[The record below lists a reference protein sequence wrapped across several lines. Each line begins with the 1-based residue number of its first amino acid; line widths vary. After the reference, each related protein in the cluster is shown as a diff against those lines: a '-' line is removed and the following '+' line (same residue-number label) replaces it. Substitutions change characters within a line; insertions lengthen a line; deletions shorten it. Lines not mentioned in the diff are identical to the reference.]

1 MIDYTTNELIEDIKQ
16 RASVPTSQSLF
27 NEDRFVRFLSS
38 KLRDN
43 VVPLMLSVREDYFV
57 TYVDLDVTNL
67 TAETNKYSLP
77 ERAIGMKLKDVVL
90 VDDRGNEEQLPRLT
104 YQDKALPGHV
114 DYQSLYGFYVEGNSI
129 RLFVQDSFV
138 GETLRMY
145 YYRRP
150 NALVKTSNAG
160 KILTIDS
167 GTGVVTLDNAP
178 TTWTTATT
186 FDLICGKPPFDSK
199 SDDTAITAIGGFDLT
214 FATIPEGLAVGDW
227 VCEAN
232 ESVIP
237 QIPYEG
243 FSLLV
248 QLGVVKVLEA
258 LNDTRGWQTAVE
270 DYKQMQMDVKT
281 MLSPRVDEATLKTVS
296 RNGVWRNGGS
306 NKWGR

>member
-1 MIDYTTNELIEDIKQ
+1 MIDYTTDELIEDIKQ

-27 NEDRFVRFLSS
+27 NEDRFTRFLSS

-57 TYVDLDVTNL
+57 AFEDIDITDLTSNTNTYT
-67 TAETNKYSLP
+67 LP

-90 VDDRGNEEQLPRLT
+90 VDSQGKEEQLPRLT
-104 YQDKALPGHV
+104 FQDKSLPGIA
-114 DYQSLYGFYVEGNSI
+114 DYQSLYGFYVQANSI
-129 RLFVQDSFV
+129 KLFLQRSFV
-138 GETLRMY
+138 GKKLRMY

-150 NALVKTSNAG
+150 NGLVKTSKAG
-160 KILTIDS
+160 KILSINT

-178 TTWTTATT
+178 TNWTTSTT

-199 SDDTAITAIGGFDLT
+199 GDDTAITAISGFDLT
-214 FATIPEGLAVGDW
+214 FASVPTGLKVGDW
-227 VCEAN
+227 VCESN

-281 MLSPRVDEATLKTVS
+281 MLSPRVDEATVKTVS
-296 RNGVWRNGGS
+296 RSGVWRIGGS